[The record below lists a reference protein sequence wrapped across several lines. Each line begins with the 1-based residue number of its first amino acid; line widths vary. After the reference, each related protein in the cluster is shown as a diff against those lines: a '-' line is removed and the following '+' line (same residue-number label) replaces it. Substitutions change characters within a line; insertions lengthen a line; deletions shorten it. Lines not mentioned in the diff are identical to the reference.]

1 MNIYIII
8 AVAIILS
15 VALIYHGLK
24 NSSELEEIEKD
35 INKKI
40 KEAVDDNQYV
50 SEKINELSKET
61 IIEKPKRKYYKKK
74 TNVTKKAPVK
84 KSKPVK

>member
-1 MNIYIII
+1 MNVYIII

-24 NSSELEEIEKD
+24 NSVELEEIEKD
-35 INKKI
+35 IDKNI
-40 KEAVDDNQYV
+40 EENIDNNQYV
-50 SEKINELSKET
+50 SEKMNELSKET
-61 IIEKPKRKYYKKK
+61 IVEKPKRKYYKKK
-74 TNVTKKAPVK
+74 TNVTKKAPIK